1 MDGFDKGDRILV
13 IGATNNASKLDK
25 ALVRSGRF
33 DRQIIVSPPENAK
46 ARVDL
51 LEFFLKGK
59 KVSDNV
65 DLDRLS
71 RQMVGY
77 TGADIESV
85 VNEAGLISLAEGSG
99 IISMEHLEEAF
110 DKKILKG
117 NRKKN
122 QKESKDLEVVAYHE
136 AGHAVASY
144 LLGVDIARATIVG
157 TTSGV
162 GGMVVNSEED
172 TCFVTDESLKHRVM
186 IMYGGRCSERIK
198 FGNVTNGASNDISQ
212 ATNVLKMYVGK
223 YGFDKDTGL
232 LDVEMLVKDNLTTS
246 DNMLMKMAELSRELE
261 EKTMNLLETNY
272 AFVELIAQQ
281 LLEKETLGGEAIKEL
296 LDEVSVK

>member
-1 MDGFDKGDRILV
+1 
-13 IGATNNASKLDK
+13 
-25 ALVRSGRF
+25 
-33 DRQIIVSPPENAK
+33 
-46 ARVDL
+46 
-51 LEFFLKGK
+51 
-59 KVSDNV
+59 
-65 DLDRLS
+65 
-71 RQMVGY
+71 
-77 TGADIESV
+77 
-85 VNEAGLISLAEGSG
+85 
-99 IISMEHLEEAF
+99 
-110 DKKILKG
+110 
-117 NRKKN
+117 
-122 QKESKDLEVVAYHE
+122 
-136 AGHAVASY
+136 
-144 LLGVDIARATIVG
+144 
-157 TTSGV
+157 
-162 GGMVVNSEED
+162 
-172 TCFVTDESLKHRVM
+172 
-186 IMYGGRCSERIK
+186 MYGGRCSERIK